1 MGLGPSGTSSVFRFG
16 EDFALDATSGELCR
30 ADRPLKLERI
40 PSEILLLLVRQRGQI
55 VSREQIVEKVWG
67 KDIFLD
73 TDNSING
80 AIRKIRQVLG
90 DDPQEPQFV
99 QTITGK
105 GYRFIAPLRATV
117 TDVVET
123 RPGPVAERPAS
134 QDDSVAPRSRTHK
147 SLHWG
152 WPPVLAII
160 LLLVIA
166 IAAYLRWPRSGANTT
181 AQSGRPM
188 LAVLPFE
195 NLTGDPGQ
203 DYFSDG
209 FTEEMITQLGRTNPA
224 QLGVI
229 ARTSVMIYKRDPKPL
244 DEIGRELGVQY
255 VLEGSV
261 RRDAERVRITA
272 QLIRV
277 KDQTHLWAQEYDRE
291 LKDLLLIQTDIARE
305 IALESR
311 IVLQSR
317 TAASSAIPPVLSPKD
332 YEVYDLY
339 LKGRYYWNKR
349 TADGFWQAADYFQ
362 QAIDKDPEYARA
374 YAGLADT
381 FGLMSTW
388 GSGPQNEFMEKA
400 RAAALKALEIDET
413 LAEAHAS
420 LALVEEN
427 YDYNWSAA
435 EKEFRRAIQLDP
447 DYATAHQW
455 YAENLAWQGRFEEAL
470 AQSERARQLDPMSVI
485 IAADD
490 GAILYYARQYDRAIK
505 QCRRAL
511 DMDASFARARG
522 LLVRSYVAKGDLV
535 GAANELNRSQ
545 DAESQPWTW
554 ALKAFVYAKSGR
566 TKEANEAL
574 AKFEQT
580 APRSRSDW
588 RAAELYAY
596 VGTER
601 KEQVIKLLQSAYS
614 EHSNAIA
621 NLKVDPIYD
630 PLRGDPQF
638 QKLVRRL
645 NFTNN

>member
-1 MGLGPSGTSSVFRFG
+1 VGSGPSGTSPVFRFG
-16 EDFALDATSGELCR
+16 EDFVLDPTSGELCR
-30 ADRPLKLERI
+30 AECPLKLERI
-40 PSEILLLLVRQRGQI
+40 PSEILLLLVAQRGQI

-67 KDIFLD
+67 KNVFLD

-90 DDPQEPQFV
+90 DDSQEPQFV

-117 TDVVET
+117 ADVAET
-123 RPGPVAERPAS
+123 RPGPAAEGPATI
-134 QDDSVAPRSRTHK
+134 DDSVAPRSATHK
-147 SLHWG
+147 PVGWK

-160 LLLVIA
+160 LFLVVG
-166 IAAYLRWPRSGANTT
+166 IAAYLLWPRSGADRT
-181 AQSGRPM
+181 AQSERLM

-224 QLGVI
+224 QLGII
-229 ARTSVMIYKRDPKPL
+229 ARTSVMVYKRDPKPL
-244 DEIGRELGVQY
+244 DEIGRKLGVQY

-261 RRDAERVRITA
+261 RRDAQRVRITA

-291 LKDLLLIQTDIARE
+291 LKDLLLIQADIARE

-311 IVLQSR
+311 IALQSG
-317 TAASSAIPPVLSPKD
+317 TTPSSAIPSVLSPEH
-332 YEVYDLY
+332 YEAYDLY

-349 TADGFWQAADYFQ
+349 TADGFRQAADYFQ
-362 QAIDKDPEYARA
+362 QAIDKDPQYARA

-388 GSGPQNEFMEKA
+388 YLTPQNESMVKA
-400 RAAALKALEIDET
+400 RAAALKALEIDGT

-435 EKEFRRAIQLDP
+435 EKEFRTAIQLDP
-447 DYATAHQW
+447 EYATAHQW
-455 YAENLAWQGRFEEAL
+455 YAENLAWQGRFEEAF
-470 AQSERARQLDPMSVI
+470 AQSERARQLDPLSVI
-485 IAADD
+485 IVTDF
-490 GAILYYARQYDRAIK
+490 GAILYYARQYDRAIE
-505 QCRRAL
+505 QYRQAL
-511 DMDASFARARG
+511 DTDTSFTHARDC
-522 LLVRSYVAKGDLV
+522 LVLSYVAKGDFV
-535 GAANELNRSQ
+535 AAANEINHSQ
-545 DAESQPWTW
+545 DAESRPWKW
-554 ALKAFVYAKSGR
+554 AQKAFVYAESGR

-574 AKFEQT
+574 AQFEHT
-580 APRSRSDW
+580 VPRVRSDW
-588 RAAELYAY
+588 RAAAIYAY
-596 VGTER
+596 IGTER
-601 KEQVIKLLQSAYS
+601 KDQVIKLLQSAYS
-614 EHSNAIA
+614 EHSNAIT
-621 NLKVDPIYD
+621 NLNVDPIYD

-638 QKLVRRL
+638 QKLLQQL
-645 NFTNN
+645 NFLHN

>member
-1 MGLGPSGTSSVFRFG
+1 VGLGAPVPNPIYRFG
-16 EDFALDATSGELCR
+16 EDFALDPASGELCR

-40 PSEILLLLVRQRGQI
+40 PSEILLLLVTQRGRI

-67 KDIFLD
+67 KNVFLD

-90 DDPQEPQFV
+90 DDPQEPHFV
-99 QTITGK
+99 QTMTGK
-105 GYRFIAPLRATV
+105 GYRFIAPLHETV
-117 TDVVET
+117 TDVAAT
-123 RPGPVAERPAS
+123 GPGPATEGPATA
-134 QDDSVAPRSRTHK
+134 DDAVAPRSATNK
-147 SLHWG
+147 PLG
-152 WPPVLAII
+152 WSWPAVVAI
-160 LLLVIA
+160 LLFLFLVVG
-166 IAAYLRWPRSGANTT
+166 IAAYFRWPRSRDDTT
-181 AQSGRPM
+181 APSGRLM

-229 ARTSVMIYKRDPKPL
+229 ARTSVMVYKRGPKPV

-261 RRDAERVRITA
+261 RRDAQRVRITA

-291 LKDLLLIQTDIARE
+291 LKDLLVIQTDIARE

-311 IVLQSR
+311 TALQS
-317 TAASSAIPPVLSPKD
+317 TSANAAVLSAED
-332 YEVYDLY
+332 YEAYDLY

-349 TADGFWQAADYFQ
+349 TPDGFQEAADYFQ
-362 QAIDKDPEYARA
+362 QAIGKSPKYARA

-388 GSGPQNEFMEKA
+388 YLGPQNGLMGKA
-400 RAAALKALEIDET
+400 RAAALRALELDET

-420 LALVEEN
+420 LALVQEN
-427 YDYNWSAA
+427 YDYNWYAA

-470 AQSERARQLDPMSVI
+470 AQSERARQLDPISVI

-490 GAILYYARQYDRAIK
+490 GAILYYARQYDRAIE

-511 DMDASFARARG
+511 DTDASFTRARDF
-522 LLVRSYVAKGDLV
+522 LVRSYVAKGDLV
-535 GAANELNRSQ
+535 AAENEIKRSQ
-545 DAESQPWTW
+545 DAHSPHWNW
-554 ALKAFVYAKSGR
+554 ALKALVYGKSGR
-566 TKEANEAL
+566 TKEANKAL

-580 APRSRSDW
+580 APHSRSDW
-588 RAAELYAY
+588 RATAMYAY
-596 VGTER
+596 G
-601 KEQVIKLLQSAYS
+601 
-614 EHSNAIA
+614 
-621 NLKVDPIYD
+621 
-630 PLRGDPQF
+630 
-638 QKLVRRL
+638 
-645 NFTNN
+645 